1 MIGPG
6 EYVPDI
12 TEGISCVE
20 DLPTPKVVP
29 RSRNYPSRTCPRC
42 GKRAGRRGLGRRTLH
57 DLGDVLA
64 GRPLDLVVTYSKH
77 HCPHC
82 HWHFTADLSD
92 LAQPKC
98 LYTTRVQEL
107 AVRLVAEDGLPYRQA
122 SWHLWR
128 DHRVFVPYAT
138 IQNWVEAA
146 GEKKSGH
153 DVDHLPGRGLG
164 WLQRLPG
171 HR

>member
-6 EYVPDI
+6 QYVPDP
-12 TEGISCVE
+12 TEGISCVD
-20 DLPTPKVVP
+20 DLPVPKVVR

-42 GKRAGRRGLGRRTLH
+42 GQRAGRRGIARRTLH
-57 DLGDVLA
+57 DLGDILA
-64 GRPLDLVVTYSKH
+64 GRPIDLVLTYSKH
-77 HCPHC
+77 RCPHC
-82 HWHFTADLSD
+82 HLRFTAPLSD

-98 LYTTRVQEL
+98 LYTQRVQDL

-146 GEKKSGH
+146 GEKKPEH
-153 DVDHLPGRGLG
+153 DTDHLPGRSLG